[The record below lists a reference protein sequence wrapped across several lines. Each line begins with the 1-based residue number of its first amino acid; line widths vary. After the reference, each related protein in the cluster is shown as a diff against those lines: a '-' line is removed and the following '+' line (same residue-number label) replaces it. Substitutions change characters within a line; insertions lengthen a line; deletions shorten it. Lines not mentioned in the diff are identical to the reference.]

1 MVRDFSSLV
10 RDTGLP
16 VNEVIAELLLA
27 LREGRNAVLEAPPGA
42 GKTTMVPLAIL
53 GEGRGNGWLAKKRI
67 LMLEPRRLA
76 ARAAASR
83 MAELLG
89 ERAGETV
96 GYRTRLDSAVGPRTR
111 IEVVTEGIL
120 TRLIQDDPSLEGTG
134 IVVFDEF
141 HERSVHADLG
151 LALTLEC
158 QSALREDL
166 RVLVMSATLDGK
178 EIALLLGGAPVIKS
192 FGSSYPVDLRYLPG
206 ASRPERADTETGPDF
221 VRKVASAVLSALSE
235 EAGSVLVFLPGTG
248 EIKRVE
254 GALREKALTPDVDIV
269 PLYGD
274 LSREAQDLAIRPS
287 PLGRR
292 KVVLATSIAETSL
305 TIDGIRVVIDSGL
318 KRVPRFS
325 PATGLSRLETVR
337 VTRDSAAQRCGRAG
351 RVAPGVCLRLWPEHM
366 NAALKERASPEILEA
381 DLLPLALELSVWGA
395 ADPEKLK
402 WLDPPPKGA
411 LSQARELLIRLG
423 AVNHDGAATAH
434 GREMAGL
441 PLHPRLAHMVIRG
454 NSIGLGALACGIA
467 AFLTERDFLKNERDP
482 DLRHRLEL
490 LSGNASGGDA
500 AHPPHPID
508 RHAFERV
515 KSAARQIEKALGIK
529 GRPGDPDK
537 AGLLLAFAYPDRIG
551 KRRGS
556 AQDGRYLL
564 ANGRGA
570 LLQASTASA
579 EYIVAASLEGGERES
594 RVFLAAPLLGS
605 WLEEYF
611 TDQIETIDV
620 VDWDQQERCVI
631 ARTERRFSAL
641 VLSERPIKDPDKD
654 MVLAALLKG
663 IRQNGIG
670 ALPWDRNSENL
681 RARINFLSRAT
692 DLTGVAFPV
701 LSDEKLLGSLEEWLG
716 PFASGMTRLE
726 HLKGIDM
733 KAAVL
738 GLLSWDE
745 RESLERL
752 APSHIMVPSGS
763 RIAIDY
769 SAERPVLAVRL
780 QEMFG
785 LASTPAIAGGKVK
798 LLLHLLSPAGR
809 PMQVTDDL
817 AGFWASSYQ
826 LVKKELRGRYPKHHW
841 PDDPMVAE
849 PTRGAK
855 RKK

>member
-1 MVRDFSSLV
+1 MLKDLSNLV

-16 VNEVIAELLLA
+16 VNEILPELLLA
-27 LREGRNAVLEAPPGA
+27 LKGGRNAVLEASPGA
-42 GKTTMVPLAIL
+42 GKTTIVPLALL
-53 GEGRGNGWLAKKRI
+53 GESRLGQKRI

-89 ERAGETV
+89 ERTGETV
-96 GYRTRLDSAVGPRTR
+96 GYRTRLDSSVGPRTR

-134 IVVFDEF
+134 IVIFDEF

-166 RVLVMSATLDGK
+166 QILVMSATLDGR
-178 EIALLLGGAPVIKS
+178 EIASLLGGAPVIRS
-192 FGSSYPVDLRYLPG
+192 FGASYPVATRYLPG
-206 ASRPERADTETGPDF
+206 TLRPERADTETGPDF
-221 VRKVASAVLSALSE
+221 VKKVASAVLSALRE
-235 EAGSVLVFLPGTG
+235 ETGSVLVFLPGSG

-254 GALREKALTPDVDIV
+254 GALMEKKPTPDVDIV

-274 LSREAQDLAIRPS
+274 LSREAQDQAIRP
-287 PLGRR
+287 PPPGRR

-337 VTRDSAAQRCGRAG
+337 VTKDSAAQRCGRAG
-351 RVAPGVCLRLWPEHM
+351 RLAPGVCLRLWPEHM
-366 NAALKERASPEILEA
+366 NAALKERATPEILEA

-395 ADPEKLK
+395 ADPEKLR
-402 WLDPPPKGA
+402 WLDPPPKGG
-411 LSQARELLIRLG
+411 LSQARELLFRLG
-423 AVNHDGAATAH
+423 AVGHDSSATAH
-434 GREMAGL
+434 GREMARL

-454 NSIGLGALACGIA
+454 NSIGLGALACHIA
-467 AFLTERDFLKNERDP
+467 AFLTERDFLKDERDP

-490 LSGNASGGDA
+490 LSGGARGGT
-500 AHPPHPID
+500 HTID
-508 RHAFERV
+508 RGAFERV
-515 KSAARQIEKALGIK
+515 KAAARQLERALGIK
-529 GRPGDPDK
+529 GKPGDPDK

-551 KRRGS
+551 KRRGGGG
-556 AQDGRYLL
+556 ADRYLL

-570 LLQASTASA
+570 LLPPSTASE

-594 RVFLAAPLLGS
+594 RVFLAAPFPGP

-611 TDQIETIDV
+611 TDQIEAIDII
-620 VDWDQQERCVI
+620 DWDQQEKCVI
-631 ARTERRFSAL
+631 ARAEKRLSAL
-641 VLSERPIKDPDKD
+641 VLSERQIKNPDRE
-654 MVLAALLKG
+654 MVLTALIKG

-670 ALPWDRNSENL
+670 ALPWDRHSEGL
-681 RARINFLSRAT
+681 RSRINFLNRVA
-692 DLTGVAFPV
+692 DLTGAVFPD

-733 KAAVL
+733 KAAIL
-738 GLLSWDE
+738 GMLSWDE
-745 RESLERL
+745 RESLDRL
-752 APSHIMVPSGS
+752 APAHIVVPSGS
-763 RIAIDY
+763 KITINY
-769 SAERPVLAVRL
+769 SGERPVLAVRL

-785 LASTPAIAGGKVK
+785 LASTPTIAGGKIK

-817 AGFWASSYQ
+817 AGFWTSSYQ

-841 PDDPMVAE
+841 PDDPMIAE
-849 PTRGAK
+849 PSRGAK

>member
-1 MVRDFSSLV
+1 MLKINMLKDLSNLV

-16 VNEVIAELLLA
+16 VNESVPELLFA
-27 LREGRNAVLEAPPGA
+27 LKRGRNAVLEAPPGA
-42 GKTTMVPLAIL
+42 GKTTMVPLAVL
-53 GEGRGNGWLAKKRI
+53 GEGGGDGWLAKKRI

-89 ERAGETV
+89 EKTGETV

-166 RVLVMSATLDGK
+166 RILVMSATLDGR
-178 EIALLLGGAPVIKS
+178 EIASLLGGAPVIRS
-192 FGSSYPVDLRYLPG
+192 FGSSYPVDVRYLPG
-206 ASRPERADTETGPDF
+206 ALRPERADTETGPDF
-221 VRKVASAVLSALSE
+221 IKKAVSAALSALRE
-235 EAGSVLVFLPGTG
+235 EAGSVLVFLPGSG

-254 GALREKALTPDVDIV
+254 AALREKTLTPDVDIV

-292 KVVLATSIAETSL
+292 KIVLATSIAETSL

-337 VTRDSAAQRCGRAG
+337 VTKDSAAQRCGRAG
-351 RVAPGVCLRLWPEHM
+351 RIAPGVCLRLWPEHM

-395 ADPEKLK
+395 VGPEKLK

-423 AVNHDGAATAH
+423 AVNCDGAATAH
-434 GREMAGL
+434 GREMARL
-441 PLHPRLAHMVIRG
+441 PLHPRLAHMVIKG

-467 AFLTERDFLKNERDP
+467 AFLAERDFLKDERDP

-490 LSGNASGGDA
+490 LSGNASGGA
-500 AHPPHPID
+500 RSID
-508 RHAFERV
+508 RHALERV
-515 KSAARQIEKALGIK
+515 KSASRQLEKQLGIR
-529 GRPGDPDK
+529 GRPGNPDK

-556 AQDGRYLL
+556 ARDGRYLL

-570 LLQASTASA
+570 ILQASTAGA
-579 EYIVAASLEGGERES
+579 EYIVAASLEGGERDS
-594 RVFLAAPLLGS
+594 RVFLAAPLVES
-605 WLEEYF
+605 WIDERFSDL
-611 TDQIETIDV
+611 IEAVEII
-620 VDWDQQERCVI
+620 DWDQQEKCVI
-631 ARTERRFSAL
+631 ARTERRLSAL
-641 VLSERPIKDPDKD
+641 VLSERQIKDPDRER
-654 MVLAALLKG
+654 VLDALFKG
-663 IRQNGIG
+663 IRLNGIK
-670 ALPWDRNSENL
+670 ALPWDRHSEGL
-681 RARINFLSRAT
+681 RARINFLNRVGN
-692 DLTGVAFPV
+692 LTGAAFPG
-701 LSDEKLLGSLEEWLG
+701 LTDEKLMDSLEEWLG
-716 PFASGMTRLE
+716 PYASGMTRLE

-733 KAAVL
+733 KAAML

-769 SAERPVLAVRL
+769 SGERPVLAVRL

-841 PDDPMVAE
+841 PDDPMAAE
-849 PTRGAK
+849 PSRGAK